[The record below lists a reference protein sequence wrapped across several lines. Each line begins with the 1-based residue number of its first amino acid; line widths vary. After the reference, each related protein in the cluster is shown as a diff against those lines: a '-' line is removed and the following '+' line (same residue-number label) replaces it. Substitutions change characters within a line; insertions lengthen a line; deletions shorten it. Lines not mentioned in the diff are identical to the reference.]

1 MEENKK
7 QLQEE
12 KQLILKKLLEHAEY
26 HPKLKQ
32 KIEAKFE
39 DLGSELDDSV
49 HEVEQMEVET
59 TIVGILLER
68 LENINKKLEEDSN
81 QQE

>member
-1 MEENKK
+1 MKQNKE
-7 QLQEE
+7 QLKEE

-26 HPKLKQ
+26 HPELRRQ
-32 KIEAKFE
+32 IEAKFE
-39 DLGSELDDSV
+39 DLGDEVDDSV

-68 LENINKKLEEDSN
+68 LENINQQLEGS
-81 QQE
+81 QE